1 MSHPNK
7 SYFIDNAHKYKE
19 DKPAKKSKKKEES
32 KEEPKVMEL
41 PNVKAVSSNVGDLL
55 KRKVSFM

>member
-19 DKPAKKSKKKEES
+19 DKPAKKSKKKEE
-32 KEEPKVMEL
+32 PKVMEL